1 MRRTFI
7 TVIAALFGATLF
19 AQTEVDK
26 FVPGSTLDGVN
37 YFLPQTALRLIVETE
52 ETVTTPGALAKY
64 AQHYLRLNDV
74 PMQVSTRHT
83 IKNILMEEYGQPDHN
98 KAINVKVKSKTI
110 APLVTLS
117 QDGLLLA
124 INKEVK
130 QQKLS
135 DIPADI
141 PAAPAVDPREYMTQE
156 MLRAGSL
163 AKQAELIAQEIY
175 DIRESRNA
183 LIRGEADNTPKDG
196 AQLQLMLQQLDEQA
210 NALESF
216 FKGTTQTSTHYTV
229 LYVLPTAESEQIIAR
244 FSSRIGLVDKDDLS
258 GTPIYMKLQPQSK
271 IPATV
276 QNESTDKK
284 KSKMVKGV
292 YYNVPVR
299 ERVSIYNNE
308 QTFLQ
313 KDVAMAQ
320 FGTTEILSDILFNK
334 GATTRVSFFQQTG
347 GIEKLEQ

>member
-1 MRRTFI
+1 MKRTFI
-7 TVIAALFGATLF
+7 TVIAALFSASLF

-37 YFLPQTALRLIVETE
+37 YFLPQTAFRLIIETE
-52 ETVTTPGALAKY
+52 ETVTTPGSLAKY
-64 AQHYLRLNDV
+64 AQHYLRMNDV
-74 PMQVSTRHT
+74 PTRVSTQHK
-83 IKNILMEEYGQPDHN
+83 IKSIKLEAYGLPDHN

-117 QDGLLLA
+117 PDGLLLA

-135 DIPADI
+135 DIPTDI
-141 PAAPAVDPREYMTQE
+141 PAAPVTDPREYMTQE
-156 MLRAGSL
+156 MLRAGSF

-175 DIRESRNA
+175 DIRESRNE
-183 LIRGEADNTPKDG
+183 LVRGEADNTPKDG

-210 NALESF
+210 EALESF

-229 LYVLPTAESEQIIAR
+229 LYVLPTAEKEQIIAR
-244 FSSRIGLVDKDDLS
+244 FSSHFGLVDKDDLS
-258 GTPIYMKLQPQSK
+258 GTPIYMNLQPQTK
-271 IPATV
+271 IPETV

-284 KSKMVKGV
+284 KSKMIKGV

-299 ERVSIYNNE
+299 ERVSIYTNTE
-308 QTFLQ
+308 TFLQ

-334 GATTRVSFFQQTG
+334 GVTTRVSFFQQTG
-347 GIEKLEQ
+347 AIEKLEQ